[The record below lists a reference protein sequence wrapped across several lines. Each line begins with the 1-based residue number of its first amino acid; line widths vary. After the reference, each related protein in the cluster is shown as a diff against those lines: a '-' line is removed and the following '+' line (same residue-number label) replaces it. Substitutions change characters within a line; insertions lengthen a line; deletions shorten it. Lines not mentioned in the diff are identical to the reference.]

1 MRRSAVCRD
10 TDRETE
16 ITRHLNALQDINM
29 GTGTIA
35 AANVLK
41 EVICDYFVNRDLS
54 DGELSES
61 DTDSNDNE
69 SADRERGVIPG
80 TCSDVNITHV
90 DQEVEEGEFN
100 YCSDYNY
107 YVLWY

>member
-1 MRRSAVCRD
+1 MRRSAVRRD

-29 GTGTIA
+29 GTIA
-35 AANVLK
+35 ADNILK

-61 DTDSNDNE
+61 NTDSNDDE
-69 SADRERGVIPG
+69 SADRERGVVPG
-80 TCSDVNITHV
+80 TSSAVNITHV
-90 DQEVEEGEFN
+90 DQEAEEGEFN
-100 YCSDYNY
+100 YFCDYNY
-107 YVLWY
+107 FVLWY